1 MQASRP
7 GTPLPGR
14 VPGKAER
21 RCRASASSSVR
32 WDNSTSFLVGLKY
45 ICLCQ
50 TVTNTEPLEVFP
62 RQGWPR
68 ALGEGQPPPEKGVIC
83 RSPTARTRLHTLKP
97 SAHTGR
103 HLCTPC
109 GSSRRPLAFSARQG
123 PSRSDPAC
131 RLLASLADLGS
142 YSSCSPAALRH
153 PGYLHGCSQPP
164 TAASSNHLGPGDQA
178 QCPPADAQLR
188 WAHTH
193 FWRPPTSREDRLA
206 QRHGDPRGSA
216 GSVRPDTHQEM

>member
-7 GTPLPGR
+7 GTPL
-14 VPGKAER
+14 PGKAER

-45 ICLCQ
+45 VCLCQ
-50 TVTNTEPLEVFP
+50 TVTNTETLEVFP
-62 RQGWPR
+62 RQGRPR

-83 RSPTARTRLHTLKP
+83 RSPTARTRTRSSLVPTPAGTCAHRAGAPAAPWPSPLGRDRAAPTPPAGSWPPWQTLAPTLPAQLPPCATQVTCMVAPSRPQRHLPIISGPATKP
-97 SAHTGR
+97 SA
-103 HLCTPC
+103 
-109 GSSRRPLAFSARQG
+109 RR
-123 PSRSDPAC
+123 
-131 RLLASLADLGS
+131 
-142 YSSCSPAALRH
+142 
-153 PGYLHGCSQPP
+153 
-164 TAASSNHLGPGDQA
+164 
-178 QCPPADAQLR
+178 PPADAQLQ

-193 FWRPPTSREDRLA
+193 FWRPPTSREDRPA